1 MVIYKVMCE
10 YSLSLLL
17 SLLILSAS
25 LAEEPPP
32 DPAAQVITPREV
44 IDHVRYLS
52 SDELEG
58 RMTGEKGSEA
68 AARYIAH
75 DFETSG
81 LEPLGDRGSY
91 FQYFPLPERVIPG
104 KLNSLSVTV
113 NGKRK
118 QLELGRDFFPLAVSA
133 SGFVSGELVFA
144 GYGISAPELGYDDYN
159 GLDVLGKIVL
169 LLRGLPRDMNNR
181 SHFADYASLRY
192 KAMNA
197 VEKGAKGVIFTT
209 PDSLVEEE
217 DLGSFAFELPSG
229 GTAIE
234 VVVIRRARARE
245 IVSSAGKDLGRLE
258 AMLSERKT
266 VSFPIPG
273 SEAEIGIE
281 LITVPGD
288 SSNVIGFLTGSD
300 PGLKNE
306 VIVIGAHYD
315 HLGTGGNYA
324 ATGLDMDR
332 IYNGADDNASG
343 VSGLL
348 ELGEYFAGGRHRLKR
363 SLLFIAFS
371 GEEIGLLGS
380 SYYLEHPKSP
390 PEKTIA
396 MINMDMIGRLT
407 ENKLTAI
414 GVGSSKEWK
423 GLIDKANS
431 GIGLDLTYMDSAFGP
446 SDQTVFFAD
455 NIPAVLF
462 FTGLHEDYHKP
473 GDDWQKINAEGEAKV
488 LELIAKLVTMLGDD
502 RVKITFSGGSTAS
515 NGPPGLNVYLGTM
528 PDYTS
533 REKGVRLSGIK
544 KDSPAEKSGLAKDDT
559 IIELDGIK
567 IENVYDYLSAL
578 AVTKPG
584 VPVELLIIRA
594 GKRMTIDV
602 VPEPR

>member
-1 MVIYKVMCE
+1 MRE
-10 YSLSLLL
+10 YSLPLLL
-17 SLLILSAS
+17 SLLILSAP
-25 LAEEPPP
+25 LAEEPPQG
-32 DPAAQVITPREV
+32 PAAQEITPGEI

-81 LEPLGDRGSY
+81 LLPLGDRGTY
-91 FQYFPLPERVIPG
+91 FQYFLLPERVIPG
-104 KLNSLSVTV
+104 KLNSLYVTV
-113 NGKRK
+113 NGKRT

-133 SGFVSGELVFA
+133 SGFVSGELAFA
-144 GYGISAPELGYDDYN
+144 GYGISAPELGYDDYD
-159 GLDVLGKIVL
+159 GLDVRGKIVL
-169 LLRGLPRDMNNR
+169 LLRGLPRDMDNR
-181 SHFADYASLRY
+181 SHYADYASLRY

-197 VEKGAKGVIFTT
+197 AEKEAKGVIFTT

-217 DLGSFAFELPSG
+217 DLGSFAFELPPG

-234 VVVIRRARARE
+234 VVVIRRDRAQE
-245 IVSSAGKDLGRLE
+245 IIGSAGRDLGNLE

-281 LITVPGD
+281 LITVRGG
-288 SSNVIGFLTGSD
+288 SSNVIGFIPGGD
-300 PGLKNE
+300 PWLKNE

-315 HLGTGGNYA
+315 HLGTGENYA
-324 ATGLDMDR
+324 VTGRETDR
-332 IYNGADDNASG
+332 VYNGADDNASG

-348 ELGEYFAGGRHRLKR
+348 ELGEYFARSRHRLKR

-380 SYYLEHPKSP
+380 SHYLEHPKSP
-390 PEKTIA
+390 AENTIA

-431 GIGLDLTYMDSAFGP
+431 GIGLDLTYMDTAFGP

-473 GDDWQKINAEGEAKV
+473 GDDWQKINAEGEVKV
-488 LELIAKLVTMLGDD
+488 LELIAKLVTMLGDGGK
-502 RVKITFSGGSTAS
+502 VTFSEGSTTYD
-515 NGPPGLNVYLGTM
+515 GPPGLNVYLGTM

-533 REKGVRLSGIK
+533 REKGVRLTGVK

-578 AVTKPG
+578 AVSKPG

-594 GKRMTIDV
+594 GKRMTIGV
-602 VPEPR
+602 VPETR

>member
-1 MVIYKVMCE
+1 MRE
-10 YSLSLLL
+10 YALSILLT
-17 SLLILSAS
+17 LLVLSAS
-25 LAEEPPP
+25 FAEEPPP
-32 DPAAQVITPREV
+32 DPSAQEITPREV

-58 RMTGEKGSEA
+58 RMTGERGSEA

-75 DFETSG
+75 DFATSG
-81 LEPLGDRGSY
+81 LLPLGDRGSY
-91 FQYFPLPERVIPG
+91 FQYFPLPERVVPG
-104 KLNSLSVTV
+104 KLNSLYITV

-118 QLELGRDFFPLAVSA
+118 QLEFGRDFFPLAVSA
-133 SGFVSGELVFA
+133 SGFVSGGLVFA
-144 GYGISAPELGYDDYN
+144 GYGTSAPELGYDDYD
-159 GLDVLGKIVL
+159 GLDVRGKIVL
-169 LLRGLPRDMNNR
+169 LLRGLPGDMDNR

-192 KAMNA
+192 KAKNA
-197 VEKGAKGVIFTT
+197 AEKGAKGVIFTT

-234 VVVIRRARARE
+234 AVVIRRDRARE
-245 IVSSAGKDLGRLE
+245 ILSSAGKDFGALE
-258 AMLSERKT
+258 AMLSEGKN
-266 VSFPIPG
+266 VSFHIPG
-273 SEAEIGIE
+273 TEADMGIE
-281 LITVPGD
+281 LITVRGE
-288 SSNVIGFLTGSD
+288 SSNVIGFLPGSD

-315 HLGTGGNYA
+315 HLGTGEDYA
-324 ATGLDMDR
+324 AAGKEADS

-348 ELGEYFAGGRHRLKR
+348 ELGEYFARSRHRLKR

-380 SYYLEHPKSP
+380 SYYLDHPKSS
-390 PEKTIA
+390 PENTIA
-396 MINMDMIGRLT
+396 MINMDMIGRLA
-407 ENKLTAI
+407 ENELTAI

-423 GLIDKANS
+423 GLIDKANA
-431 GIGLDLTYMDSAFGP
+431 GIGLDLTYMDSGFGP
-446 SDQTVFFAD
+446 SDQTVFLAG

-473 GDDWQKINAEGEAKV
+473 GDDWRKINAEGEAKV
-488 LELIAKLVTMLGDD
+488 LELIAKLVTTLGDD
-502 RVKITFSGGSTAS
+502 RERITFSGGSAAS

-533 REKGVRLSGIK
+533 RENGVRLAGVK
-544 KDSPAEKSGLAKDDT
+544 KDSPAERSGLAKDDT

-578 AVTKPG
+578 AVSKPG
-584 VPVELLIIRA
+584 VPVELLFIRG
-594 GKRMTIDV
+594 GKRMAVDV

>member
-1 MVIYKVMCE
+1 MRE

-17 SLLILSAS
+17 SLLILSAA

-32 DPAAQVITPREV
+32 DPAAQEITPREV

-104 KLNSLSVTV
+104 KLNSLYVTV
-113 NGKRK
+113 NGKRT

-144 GYGISAPELGYDDYN
+144 GYGISAPELGYDDYD
-159 GLDVLGKIVL
+159 GLDVRGRIVL
-169 LLRGLPRDMNNR
+169 LLRGLPRDMDNR

-197 VEKGAKGVIFTT
+197 AKKGAKGVIFTT

-229 GTAIE
+229 GSAIE
-234 VVVIRRARARE
+234 AVVIRRDRVRE
-245 IVSSAGKDLGRLE
+245 IIGSAGKDLGNLE
-258 AMLSERKT
+258 AMLSEGKT

-281 LITVPGD
+281 LITVLGD
-288 SSNVIGFLTGSD
+288 SSNVIGFIPGSD

-324 ATGLDMDR
+324 ATGLEMDR
-332 IYNGADDNASG
+332 IYNGADDNA
-343 VSGLL
+343 
-348 ELGEYFAGGRHRLKR
+348 
-363 SLLFIAFS
+363 
-371 GEEIGLLGS
+371 
-380 SYYLEHPKSP
+380 
-390 PEKTIA
+390 
-396 MINMDMIGRLT
+396 
-407 ENKLTAI
+407 
-414 GVGSSKEWK
+414 
-423 GLIDKANS
+423 
-431 GIGLDLTYMDSAFGP
+431 
-446 SDQTVFFAD
+446 
-455 NIPAVLF
+455 
-462 FTGLHEDYHKP
+462 
-473 GDDWQKINAEGEAKV
+473 
-488 LELIAKLVTMLGDD
+488 
-502 RVKITFSGGSTAS
+502 
-515 NGPPGLNVYLGTM
+515 
-528 PDYTS
+528 
-533 REKGVRLSGIK
+533 
-544 KDSPAEKSGLAKDDT
+544 
-559 IIELDGIK
+559 
-567 IENVYDYLSAL
+567 
-578 AVTKPG
+578 
-584 VPVELLIIRA
+584 
-594 GKRMTIDV
+594 
-602 VPEPR
+602 